1 MTLPVNLNDR
11 EQQKF
16 EEVAGQVTVRTK
28 VVSGTITAAYAPSG
42 LRNSGRLSFVTL
54 NSTSWTA
61 LPATPLPDRNGIS
74 IQNQS
79 NVEIRIQYE
88 NTDPLYRGVKLSPDA
103 ERFYDIKDTII
114 VYAKAASGTPE
125 ILVEEIS

>member
-16 EEVAGQVTVRTK
+16 EDVAGQVTVRTK

-42 LRNSGRLSFVTL
+42 LRNGGRISFVTV

-61 LPATPLPDRNGIS
+61 LPLSPLSDRNGMS

-79 NVEIRIQYE
+79 NVEIAIQYVD
-88 NTDPLYRGVKLSPDA
+88 TDPLYRGIKLAPNA

-114 VYAKAASGTPE
+114 LSCKSSSGTPE
-125 ILVEEIS
+125 ILIEEIS